1 MTFWLITAAL
11 TSLLTIWV
19 VSPLMRQ
26 KAAPVAG
33 WLIVAMLPAAALGL
47 YAWLGAPGL
56 ADY

>member
-19 VSPLMRQ
+19 VGPLMRQ
-26 KAAPVAG
+26 KAAPIAG
-33 WLIVAMLPAAALGL
+33 WLVVAVLPAAALAL
-47 YAWLGAPGL
+47 YALLGAPGL